1 MRSNH
6 RQASAAALVA
16 RPLSR
21 SRVGFTLVEL
31 LVVIAII
38 GVLVALLLPAI
49 QAAREAARRSECGNN
64 LRQMGLAFS
73 NFESANRTLPYGA
86 FYPNGRKTDGT
97 NRTFDDMVKE
107 QIGRTTHWNYVTQ
120 IMPYMELATVVDRFD
135 MIPKSAGDLSW
146 VPNSA
151 ANRSVID
158 GLRLPQFVCPSDPV
172 AGQPLF
178 DDRYDRSGIFL
189 PAAPFLLQGNWYV
202 ASVGPTQPDRCYV
215 AEGPPAMPFAQARL
229 VCMGLNYGS
238 NTGSLVANPCY
249 PAGRSGSCGQD
260 GAFVGMFGRT
270 TVAVSLKQVE
280 DGTSNTIL
288 AGETIPSHNIRN
300 ALFTNVINFASTHIT
315 FNALNEDVKED
326 YPRTSGYK
334 SYHPS
339 GAHLLMGDASVHFV
353 NEDIDYYLY
362 NALGTTAG
370 GESATVPQ

>member
-1 MRSNH
+1 MPRK
-6 RQASAAALVA
+6 RT
-16 RPLSR
+16 
-21 SRVGFTLVEL
+21 GFTLVEL

-49 QAAREAARRSECGNN
+49 QAAREAARRAECANN
-64 LRQMGLAFS
+64 LRQIGLAFS

-86 FYPNGRKTDGT
+86 FYPNSGND
-97 NRTFDDMVKE
+97 FDELVKE
-107 QIGRTTHWNYVTQ
+107 RIGRTSHWNYVTQ
-120 IMPYMELATVVDRFD
+120 IMPYMELAAVVDSFD
-135 MIPKSAGDLSW
+135 MVPKRDGDISW

-151 ANRSVID
+151 ANRAALD
-158 GLRLPQFVCPSDPV
+158 GLKLPHFVCPTDPV

-178 DDRYDRSGIFL
+178 DDRYDRSGFFL
-189 PAAPFLLQGNWYV
+189 PPPPFPLQGNWYV

-215 AEGPPAMPFAQARL
+215 SEGPPVMPYEKARL
-229 VCMGLNYGS
+229 VCMGENYGS
-238 NTGSLVANPCY
+238 DTGALVDNPCY
-249 PAGRSGSCGQD
+249 PSGRSGPCGQE

-270 TVAVSLKQVE
+270 TVAVTLKQVD
-280 DGTSNTIL
+280 DGISNTIM

-315 FNALNEDVKED
+315 FNALNENAVYD
-326 YPRTSGYK
+326 YWRTSGYK
-334 SYHPS
+334 SYHPG

-362 NALGTTAG
+362 NALGTTSG

>member
-1 MRSNH
+1 MSSTH
-6 RQASAAALVA
+6 RRVAAASFVHRSL
-16 RPLSR
+16 LR

-49 QAAREAARRSECGNN
+49 QAAREAARRSECANN
-64 LRQMGLAFS
+64 LRQIGLAFS

-86 FYPNGRKTDGT
+86 FYPNGRKADGT
-97 NRTFDDMVKE
+97 NATFDDMVKE

-120 IMPYMELATVVDRFD
+120 IMPFMELAAVVDSFD
-135 MIPKSAGDLSW
+135 MVPKSAGDISW
-146 VPNSA
+146 VPGSA
-151 ANRSVID
+151 VNRTALN
-158 GLRLPQFVCPSDPV
+158 GLRLSQFVCPSDPV

-178 DDRYDRSGIFL
+178 DDRYDRSGFFM
-189 PAAPFLLQGNWYV
+189 PQPPFPLQGNWYV

-215 AEGPPAMPFAQARL
+215 SVGPPALPFEKARL

-238 NTGSLVANPCY
+238 NTGALEANPCY
-249 PAGRSGSCGQD
+249 PAGRSGACGQE

-270 TVAVSLKQVE
+270 TEAVKLKQVD
-280 DGTSNTIL
+280 DGLSNTIM
-288 AGETIPSHNIRN
+288 AGEAIPSHNDRN
-300 ALFTNVINFASTHIT
+300 MLFGNIINFASTHIT
-315 FNALNEDVKED
+315 FNALNESVTTD
-326 YPRTSGYK
+326 YWRNSGYK

-353 NEDIDYYLY
+353 SEDIDYYLY
-362 NALGTTAG
+362 NALGTTSG